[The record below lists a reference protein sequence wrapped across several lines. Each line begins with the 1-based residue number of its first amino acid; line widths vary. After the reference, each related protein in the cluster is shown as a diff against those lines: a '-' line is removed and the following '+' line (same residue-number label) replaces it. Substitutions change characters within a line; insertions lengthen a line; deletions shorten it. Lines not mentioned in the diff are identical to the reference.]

1 MKEELAPQY
10 DPKAVEERIYEIW
23 EKSGFFNPDVCV
35 EKGVTKPDAKAFS
48 IVLPPPNVTGTLHIG
63 HAFEDTL
70 QDIAVRYARMQG
82 KRTLWVPGTDHAA
95 IATQSKVEKE
105 LLKTEK
111 KSRHDLGRE
120 EFLRRVNEFAKAS
133 HDTIVRQVK
142 RLGSSLD
149 WTREAYTLDER
160 RNFGVRTAFKKM
172 HDLGLIYRGDRIV
185 NWDPKGQTVISDD
198 EVMHEER
205 KAKLYTFRY
214 DKNFPHLHRDNPA

>member
-1 MKEELAPQY
+1 MEPRY
-10 DPKAVEERIYEIW
+10 DINEVETRIGKLW
-23 EKSGFFNPDVCV
+23 EDSGYFNPDVCV
-35 EKGVTKPDAKAFS
+35 EKGVAKPDAETFS

-95 IATQSKVEKE
+95 IATQAKVEKE

-120 EFLRRVNEFAKAS
+120 EFLRRVNEFAQAS
-133 HDTIVRQVK
+133 HDTIVRQI
-142 RLGSSLD
+142 RRMGASLD

-160 RNFGVRTAFKKM
+160 RNLGVRTTFKKM
-172 HDLGLIYRGDRIV
+172 YDLGLIYRGSRVV
-185 NWDPKGQTVISDD
+185 NWDP
-198 EVMHEER
+198 
-205 KAKLYTFRY
+205 
-214 DKNFPHLHRDNPA
+214 